1 MTKRD
6 KLLKNWKTNT
16 PTTAKRSEVES
27 ILDIYFPGE
36 YSLDGGSHIVVES
49 EQLKLLQSTSPY
61 GILTIPLKSG
71 RHVKRVYLKKLI
83 KVIEEIQQ
91 LEEASWEK

>member
-6 KLLKNWKTNT
+6 KLLSNWKTNT
-16 PTTAKRSEVES
+16 PTTAKRTEVES
-27 ILDIYFPGE
+27 LLEIYFPGE

-49 EQLKLLQSTSPY
+49 KRLKQLQSTAPY

-83 KVIEEIQQ
+83 EVIEEIQQ
-91 LEEASWEK
+91 LERMSWEK